1 MSRGR
6 DEDCA
11 ERADRRRAGRRAC
24 FALLCA
30 VISSQPLA
38 TAQDAPAR
46 VSERSVKAAFLY
58 KFASYVQWPGETRL
72 DAPLTIGILGA
83 NDFARELTEIT
94 ADRTVANRPIRIRRI
109 GANDSYDGLDILFIG
124 REEESRLA
132 EFLAAA
138 GMRPILTVTET
149 AGAIAD
155 GSIINFTVDEDRV
168 RFEVSLDAAERSQ
181 LKLNAR
187 LLAVAQQVHRGVE

>member
-1 MSRGR
+1 MSSSRAAGR
-6 DEDCA
+6 RDPA
-11 ERADRRRAGRRAC
+11 VRRRAGRRAC
-24 FALLCA
+24 FALLAAFIACQSL
-30 VISSQPLA
+30 V
-38 TAQDAPAR
+38 TAQEQPTA

-58 KFASYVQWPGETRL
+58 KFASYVQWPGASR
-72 DAPLTIGILGA
+72 DDVPLTIGILA
-83 NDFARELTEIT
+83 PNDFARELTEIT
-94 ADRTVANRPIRIRRI
+94 ANRTVANRPIRVRRV
-109 GANDSYDGLDILFIG
+109 GANDSLDGLDILFIG
-124 REEESRLA
+124 REEDRRLA
-132 EFLAAA
+132 EVLAVA

-155 GSIINFTVDEDRV
+155 GSIINFTVDQDRV